1 MPKLPKIYRN
11 LSIDDFDEK
20 SKKLEPDEKFEF
32 ICDYILSYGLEGEE
46 DFGLDELIY
55 HARDSFIDSL
65 IQAKEEYEE
74 LNNKKVADDVIDPYN
89 KKTNQKLLAEQKLF
103 IKNPLELIQ
112 KKIRIEPKKYNNDN
126 DNQVLLDWDANLA
139 KLSIYIIKYGYNY
152 KLFAPK
158 GRVKSFRDRLTD
170 KLFPSNK
177 ISNEA
182 IFEYTKGGFFENFFK
197 TTSQEYKNFKSAF
210 LDFQDPE
217 NKNFGNLDNLEKTAK
232 AYLHHKIPAF
242 KTTDH
247 LPKLA
252 DIENLSG
259 TSKKRALLC
268 FGVLETIYRQREI
281 DKIENT
287 FKDAEIDIQ
296 QDVIVDEQDKF
307 QKDLDLKIDDSKIND
322 NIINNE
328 IPNDLENDKTM

>member
-1 MPKLPKIYRN
+1 MIHTNSYLSSCVYIPLTLISVTPKCRLNSFSVISSGLVVIISSLYPFFKPESIRLTITFAIN
-11 LSIDDFDEK
+11 RFINVASELSNV
-20 SKKLEPDEKFEF
+20 LN
-32 ICDYILSYGLEGEE
+32 G
-46 DFGLDELIY
+46 
-55 HARDSFIDSL
+55 SL
-65 IQAKEEYEE
+65 T
-74 LNNKKVADDVIDPYN
+74 L
-89 KKTNQKLLAEQKLF
+89 
-103 IKNPLELIQ
+103 
-112 KKIRIEPKKYNNDN
+112 KIRIEPKKYNNDN

-139 KLSIYIIKYGYNY
+139 KLSVYIIKYGYNY

-158 GRVKSFRDRLTD
+158 GRVKSFRNRLTD

-177 ISNEA
+177 ITNEA

-217 NKNFGNLDNLEKTAK
+217 NKNFGNLDNLEKATK

-247 LPKLA
+247 LPKLE

-281 DKIENT
+281 DKMENT

-328 IPNDLENDKTM
+328 IQNDLENDKTM